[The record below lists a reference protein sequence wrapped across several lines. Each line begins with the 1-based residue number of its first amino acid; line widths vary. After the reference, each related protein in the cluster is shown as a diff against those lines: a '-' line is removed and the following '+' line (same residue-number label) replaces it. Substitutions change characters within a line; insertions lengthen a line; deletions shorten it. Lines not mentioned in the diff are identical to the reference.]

1 MIVATKGFE
10 PLPADPESAVLPL
23 HHVAIKTPRRHEG
36 PKMTKI
42 MIYSTLRFHGLVTV
56 IMAALESHAAVTG
69 SLMVIACQIA
79 FALLLEPLL

>member
-1 MIVATKGFE
+1 
-10 PLPADPESAVLPL
+10 
-23 HHVAIKTPRRHEG
+23 
-36 PKMTKI
+36 MTKI